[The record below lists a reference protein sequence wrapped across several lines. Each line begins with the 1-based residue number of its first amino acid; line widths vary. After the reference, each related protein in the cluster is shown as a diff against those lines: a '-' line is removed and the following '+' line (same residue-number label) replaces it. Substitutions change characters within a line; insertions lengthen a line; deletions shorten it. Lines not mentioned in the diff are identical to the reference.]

1 MTFKE
6 LQRLV
11 QSLQSNP
18 EQSRLLDRLRDKPF
32 WVWSI
37 EEHKQQDIKTK
48 GDCCFNH
55 ILSLPKKNGIEK
67 PFYDYQKT
75 IFDSL
80 QDYKHLWIKKATGLG
95 IIEFMLRYM
104 TWLCLKDNSNEKPG
118 VKLYWIITQ
127 VRTS

>member
-95 IIEFMLRYM
+95 ITEFMLRYM

-118 VKLYWIITQ
+118 VKLY
-127 VRTS
+127 

>member
-1 MTFKE
+1 VTFKE